1 MLSRW
6 KAILVSIVTMGLVT
20 VAGVV
25 FFFRPIAQGDTVSAA
40 WPAPFAIT
48 VYLVLSVL
56 LLDWTA
62 QRTRNSF
69 SAAFIIAAAQ
79 FILIVD
85 LLSRGERGLLTAV
98 AGTALLVATWLSV
111 AFVHSRLTSMQPH

>member
-40 WPAPFAIT
+40 WPAPIAIT
-48 VYLVLSVL
+48 VYLVLSVM

-85 LLSRGERGLLTAV
+85 LLARGERGLLTAV

-111 AFVHSRLTSMQPH
+111 AFVHSRLTSTQPH

>member
-40 WPAPFAIT
+40 WPAPIAIT
-48 VYLVLSVL
+48 VYLVLSVM

-85 LLSRGERGLLTAV
+85 LLARGERGLLTAV

>member
-6 KAILVSIVTMGLVT
+6 KAILASIVTMGLVT
-20 VAGVV
+20 VAGVI

-40 WPAPFAIT
+40 WPAPVAIT

-69 SAAFIIAAAQ
+69 SAAFVIAAAQ
-79 FILIVD
+79 FIFVVD
-85 LLSRGERGLLTAV
+85 LLARGERGLLTAV
-98 AGTALLVATWLSV
+98 AGTGLIAATWLAV
-111 AFVHSRLTSMQPH
+111 ALVYSRLTSTKSH

>member
-20 VAGVV
+20 VAGVI
-25 FFFRPIAQGDTVSAA
+25 FLFRPIAQDDTVSAA
-40 WPAPFAIT
+40 WPAPIAIT
-48 VYLVLSVL
+48 VYLVLSVM

-79 FILIVD
+79 VIFVLD
-85 LLSRGERGLLTAV
+85 LLARGERGVLTAV
-98 AGTALLVATWLSV
+98 AGTALIAATWLSV
-111 AFVHSRLTSMQPH
+111 AFVHSRLTNTHRR

>member
-20 VAGVV
+20 VVGVI

-40 WPAPFAIT
+40 WPAPIAIT
-48 VYLVLSVL
+48 VYLVLSVT

-62 QRTRNSF
+62 QRTHNSF

-111 AFVHSRLTSMQPH
+111 AFVHARLTSTQPH

>member
-1 MLSRW
+1 VLSRW

-40 WPAPFAIT
+40 WPAPIAIT
-48 VYLVLSVL
+48 VYLVLSVM

-85 LLSRGERGLLTAV
+85 LLARGERGLLTAV

-111 AFVHSRLTSMQPH
+111 AFVHSRLTST

>member
-20 VAGVV
+20 VAGVI
-25 FFFRPIAQGDTVSAA
+25 FLFRPIAQGDTVSAA
-40 WPAPFAIT
+40 WPAPIAIT
-48 VYLVLSVL
+48 VYLVLSVM

-85 LLSRGERGLLTAV
+85 LLARGERGLLTAV

-111 AFVHSRLTSMQPH
+111 AFVHSRLTST